1 MGTICKGTFLPLFLF
16 RQREKAAEKE
26 KLKKNNGKYSVSHT
40 SHLRFFW
47 VPFLYKEKAQMLPI
61 LPLFV
66 ELALPLQLVPLALD
80 AAVAIGQEPGAQKV
94 DDAQAAKA
102 QVG

>member
-26 KLKKNNGKYSVSHT
+26 KLNNGKYSVSHT

-66 ELALPLQLVPLALD
+66 QLSLPLKLVLLALD
-80 AAVAIGQEPGAQKV
+80 AAVAIGQEPGAQNV
-94 DDAQAAKA
+94 DDAQA
-102 QVG
+102 

>member
-1 MGTICKGTFLPLFLF
+1 MGAICKGTFLPLFLF

-47 VPFLYKEKAQMLPI
+47 VPFLFKKGCEAERCLWQMQRGAARAKQGESKRQRS
-61 LPLFV
+61 FDY
-66 ELALPLQLVPLALD
+66 ALHPVNEAFNYS
-80 AAVAIGQEPGAQKV
+80 
-94 DDAQAAKA
+94 
-102 QVG
+102 

>member
-1 MGTICKGTFLPLFLF
+1 MKRKKEP
-16 RQREKAAEKE
+16 KKE
-26 KLKKNNGKYSVSHT
+26 KHKNNNGKYSVSHT

-47 VPFLYKEKAQMLPI
+47 VPFLYKEKAQMLSI

-66 ELALPLQLVPLALD
+66 ELPLPLEFIPFALD

-94 DDAQAAKA
+94 DDAQA
-102 QVG
+102 